1 MNENESGFITE
12 AISQAVKESGLSED
26 KIEEITSYM
35 VTYLNTG
42 AKYGESPQG
51 FLYWYVHD
59 MGGEI

>member
-1 MNENESGFITE
+1 MNNSFITE
-12 AISQAVKESGLSED
+12 AIKAAVKESGLPED

-51 FLYWYVHD
+51 FLRWYVQD
-59 MGGEI
+59 MGGEL

>member
-1 MNENESGFITE
+1 MNKNESGFITE
-12 AISQAVKESGLSED
+12 AINLAVKESGLSED

-59 MGGEI
+59 MGGEL

>member
-1 MNENESGFITE
+1 MNDKESGFITE
-12 AISQAVKESGLSED
+12 AIKDAVKESGLSED

-51 FLYWYVHD
+51 FLCWYIRD
-59 MGGEI
+59 MGGEL